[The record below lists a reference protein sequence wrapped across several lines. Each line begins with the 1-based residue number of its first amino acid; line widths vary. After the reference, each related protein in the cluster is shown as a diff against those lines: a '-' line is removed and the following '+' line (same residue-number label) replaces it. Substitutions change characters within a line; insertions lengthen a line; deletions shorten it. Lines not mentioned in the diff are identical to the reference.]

1 MKTEKN
7 ILTAFLLN
15 LAFAIFE
22 ILGGFFTGSVAI
34 ISDAIHDLGDAI
46 SIGISCLLEKKS
58 KKQPDETHTYGYM
71 RYSVLGSVIT
81 TLILI
86 QGSAI
91 VIYNAIVRIFNPTQ
105 INYDGMLIFAI
116 IGVIVNTCAAYFTK
130 GDDSLNQR
138 AVRLH
143 MLEDSLGW
151 AVVLIGA
158 IVIKFTDLCI
168 IDPLISIGV
177 AIFIL
182 INAIKTL
189 GQASDLFLAKAP
201 KNISIEKIRQH
212 LLEIDGITDVH
223 HIHVWIMDSQTSYA
237 TMHIVVNTDNHK
249 IKHEVRQAL
258 LTHNIVHT
266 TLEIEKE
273 NEPCHQKNC
282 HVNPTTSKHC
292 HHHH

>member
-7 ILTAFLLN
+7 ILRAFLLN

-22 ILGGFFTGSVAI
+22 IFGGFFTGSVAI

-91 VIYNAIVRIFNPTQ
+91 VIYNAIVRIFNPAK
-105 INYDGMLIFAI
+105 INYDGMLLFAI
-116 IGVIVNTCAAYFTK
+116 IGVIVNTFAAYFTK
-130 GDDSLNQR
+130 GDGSLNQR

-158 IVIKFTDLCI
+158 IVIKFTDLRI
-168 IDPLISIGV
+168 IDPLMSIGV
-177 AIFIL
+177 AVFIL
-182 INAIKTL
+182 INAIKNL
-189 GQASDLFLAKAP
+189 SYASDLFLAKTP
-201 KNISIEKIRQH
+201 ENVSVEKIRSH

-223 HIHVWIMDSQTSYA
+223 HIHVWSMDSQTSYA
-237 TMHIVVNTDNHK
+237 TMHIVTNADNHK

-258 LTHNIVHT
+258 LKHNIVHT
-266 TLEIEKE
+266 TLELEKE

-282 HVNPTTSKHC
+282 HVNPTPSKHC